1 VTERREYESKEES
14 NHSSY
19 YCVARRHGFCRDIR
33 LCIYEENEIGIL
45 DEEKV
50 KEYKWKEVEVHNLR
64 NNGVGY
70 AISTYMPS
78 DGRPGNLKIMTYS
91 YPSPKGLLGDTTRT
105 LALDTAV
112 WNAKSYDMTFTN
124 IEKEVANIRGEKADV
139 IYIDFITSTS
149 FDPGTKIIDL
159 GINIRSHGKFII
171 ALFSP
176 SDASVIR
183 DCFIITVSYC
193 LIEHGVYLRDFRF
206 KTPADHSTYDE
217 MKELIFDHISLTDT
231 IEIGQ

>member
-1 VTERREYESKEES
+1 MKVKKKVTIILIIVLLVGMGFAGIFAYAYIEESK
-14 NHSSY
+14 
-19 YCVARRHGFCRDIR
+19 
-33 LCIYEENEIGIL
+33 IGIL

-124 IEKEVANIRGEKADV
+124 IEKEVANIRGEKADI
-139 IYIDFITSTS
+139 IYIDFITNTS
-149 FDPGTKIIDL
+149 VPSVKIAGMKIDL
-159 GINIRSHGKFII
+159 GMNIRSHGKFII

-193 LIEHGVYLRDFRF
+193 LIEHEIYLRDFRLTE
-206 KTPADHSTYDE
+206 TPADHSTYDE
-217 MKELIFDHISLTDT
+217 MKELIFDHISLTGT